1 MWRKSFFFEVGKIQR
16 FHKPSQNKFFTL
28 GTDFLN
34 KLHEKII
41 TDEMSD
47 LVSLIDFLLLMEF
60 KQFCKA
66 MKRGYLGA
74 V

>member
-1 MWRKSFFFEVGKIQR
+1 MRRIRFFFKVGQIQR
-16 FHKPSQNKFFTL
+16 FHQPSQNKFLAL
-28 GTDFLN
+28 GTDFFN

-41 TDEMSD
+41 TEEMSD
-47 LVSLIDFLLLMEF
+47 LVSLIDFLLLIEF